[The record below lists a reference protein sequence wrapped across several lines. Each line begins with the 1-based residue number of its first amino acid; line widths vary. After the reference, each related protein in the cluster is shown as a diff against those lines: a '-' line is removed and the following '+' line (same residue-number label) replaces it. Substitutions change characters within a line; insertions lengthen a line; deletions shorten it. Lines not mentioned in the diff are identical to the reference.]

1 VFGPRNTTDWSKS
14 MPKKMRRKALC
25 GALTLKAKDGA
36 VVAVDKLVFA
46 TPKTAEAAKVFAFT
60 QKCSIYC
67 ECIRSFRINV
77 YVINYYSLMTFKQ
90 ILQKRA
96 KRSTQ
101 GKMLWKLSPYQIL
114 GKPMITEKA
123 YKMVEDQNIYTFR
136 VHRDANK
143 NDVNQSLQA
152 IYNVTPKSV
161 RVMTVRSKWRMY
173 RKLVRRSY
181 KKAYVSLKKWESIEL
196 AA

>member
-1 VFGPRNTTDWSKS
+1 
-14 MPKKMRRKALC
+14 
-25 GALTLKAKDGA
+25 
-36 VVAVDKLVFA
+36 
-46 TPKTAEAAKVFAFT
+46 
-60 QKCSIYC
+60 
-67 ECIRSFRINV
+67 
-77 YVINYYSLMTFKQ
+77 MTFKQ

-143 NDVNQSLQA
+143 NDVSLSLQT
-152 IYNVTPKSV
+152 IYNVKPTSV
-161 RVMTVRSKWRMY
+161 RVMTVKSKWRMY
-173 RKLVRRSY
+173 RKLVRKSY